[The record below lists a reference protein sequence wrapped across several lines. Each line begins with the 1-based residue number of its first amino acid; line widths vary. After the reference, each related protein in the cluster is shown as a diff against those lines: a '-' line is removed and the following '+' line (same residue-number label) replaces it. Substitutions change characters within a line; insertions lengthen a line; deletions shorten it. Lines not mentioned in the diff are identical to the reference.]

1 MAEAD
6 AEGREQDGAQEL
18 QAPAAARAQAH
29 LGSDP
34 RALLLL
40 ACFANSGKGNGW
52 LFLPFELKELE
63 LPVARRGTGI
73 SPASWGGQ
81 RMIVFTLLPP
91 DMYVIQQFLGYSL
104 RSKL

>member
-1 MAEAD
+1 MRADRAGTGKEGGGTHGAAAMAEAD

-63 LPVARRGTGI
+63 LPVARRGTGL
-73 SPASWGGQ
+73 SPASWG
-81 RMIVFTLLPP
+81 
-91 DMYVIQQFLGYSL
+91 
-104 RSKL
+104 RSTNE